1 MFFRLFLYNNQDKEA
16 CKKRSKN
23 KKSRKPKEVFCFI
36 NDRLLYRFFIRFI
49 SQNRAYKIHLNE

>member
-16 CKKRSKN
+16 CEKRSKN

-36 NDRLLYRFFIRFI
+36 NDRLLYRFFICFI
-49 SQNRAYKIHLNE
+49 SQSRAYKIHLNE

>member
-1 MFFRLFLYNNQDKEA
+1 MFFRAFLYNSQDKEA
-16 CKKRSKN
+16 CKEQSKK

-49 SQNRAYKIHLNE
+49 SQSRAYKIHLNE

>member
-16 CKKRSKN
+16 CKKRSKK
-23 KKSRKPKEVFCFI
+23 KKSRKPKEVFCFS
-36 NDRLLYRFFIRFI
+36 NYCLLDSLFVCFI